1 MEPQIQPKSKPSD
14 AVRKETNQEFEKK
27 VLIGLNAQRA
37 GIFYRDDVIQYLD
50 KFRKEGKAENMFKKK
65 RIEVT
70 KQEYDQAVAEG
81 KGQNYFRDDARTP
94 EYKAENPNHMDYF
107 KIEDTDELVG
117 TTYTNDKFPGVEIDD
132 FDGEVQ
138 VNWEND
144 YSQPV
149 NIVYV
154 KPGAKGPEM
163 GRPDKFQA
171 GISEQEVK
179 PQGEFSAMDQ
189 EVYATDPD
197 GGYDTNAVI
206 VNSLDDMMEGTTRQ
220 MEEYATGKKVK
231 NLSKGEGKVIEAEVR
246 AEQAADA
253 AAEAA
258 DDLD

>member
-1 MEPQIQPKSKPSD
+1 
-14 AVRKETNQEFEKK
+14 
-27 VLIGLNAQRA
+27 
-37 GIFYRDDVIQYLD
+37 
-50 KFRKEGKAENMFKKK
+50 MFKKK
-65 RIEVT
+65 KVAVT
-70 KQEYDQAVAEG
+70 EQEYNQALAEG
-81 KGQNYFRDDARTP
+81 RGQDYFIDPRTP
-94 EYKAENPNHMDYF
+94 EYIAKNPDHSLYN
-107 KIEDTDELVG
+107 KLVETDELIG
-117 TTYTNDKFPGVEIDD
+117 TTYTNDKFPGVNIDD

-154 KPGAKGPEM
+154 KPGKTGPDL

-171 GISEQEVK
+171 GIEQQEFK

-197 GGYDTNAVI
+197 GGYDTEAVI
-206 VNSLDDMMEGTTRQ
+206 VDTLDDMMEGTTRA